1 MNAKKQ
7 IKFGAILSYV
17 SIAVN
22 ILAGL
27 IYTPWMIRQI
37 GQSQYGLYTLANSLI
52 ALFLVDFGLS
62 SATARYV
69 SKYRAEGDQQ
79 KVNNFLGVIY
89 KLYLIID
96 AIIFIVLLVI
106 FLLIEQ
112 IYVNLTPAELEQFK
126 VVYVIAAF
134 FAIFNFPFVTQN
146 GILTAYEKFVP
157 LKLADLIYR
166 FLLVGLTIV
175 ALILGYGLYALV
187 TVHAIVGLIII
198 VFKFIVVKKDTPIK
212 ANFKYK
218 DKTLYKDI
226 FKFSI
231 WSTVAL
237 FAQRLVF
244 NITPTVLGITASAA
258 AIGVFGVVVAIEGYS
273 YTITTAINGLFMPK
287 ISRVYADMEKNG
299 EDEEAAGKNLAPL
312 LLGVGKFQFALNGL
326 IVVGF
331 AVVGKLFINLWVGP
345 DYADAYY
352 GILLVIVPGMFFNS
366 LQIANTTMVVRN
378 KVKLQAIINV
388 ATGITNIILSF
399 ILSYFWGVVG
409 ACISIS
415 VAYSIR
421 AILTNI
427 VAQKSLKFNI
437 IQFAKSCYIRMSIPL
452 IFSLAIGIL
461 INYLFV
467 GSNIWALL
475 IKAVIIATCYLAF
488 VFVFG
493 LNKQEKSKVLKRFK
507 IVKWN
512 KKISPIIGL
521 SLFGATVSL
530 FLLIGVLVICL

>member
-1 MNAKKQ
+1 MNINKQ
-7 IKFGAILSYV
+7 IKFGAILSYL

-69 SKYRAEGDQQ
+69 SKYKAEGDQQ

-96 AIIFIVLLVI
+96 AIIFTILLVVF
-106 FLLIEQ
+106 FLLKQ
-112 IYVNLTPAELEQFK
+112 IYVTLTPTELEQFK
-126 VVYVIAAF
+126 VVYVIAAL

-175 ALILGYGLYALV
+175 ALLLGYGLFALV
-187 TVHAIVGLIII
+187 TVHAVTGLIII
-198 VFKFIVVKKDTPIK
+198 LFKFTVIRKRLPVKP
-212 ANFKYK
+212 NFRYK
-218 DKTLYKDI
+218 DKNLYKDI

-231 WSTVAL
+231 WTTVAL

-273 YTITTAINGLFMPK
+273 YTITTAINGLFMPN
-287 ISRVYADMEKNG
+287 ISRVYVQMEKNG
-299 EDEEAAGKNLAPL
+299 EDEESAGKALAPL

-331 AVVGKLFINLWVGP
+331 AVVGKLFINLWVGA
-345 DYADAYY
+345 DYMDAYY
-352 GILLVIVPGMFFNS
+352 GILLVIVPGLFFNS

-388 ATGITNIILSF
+388 VTGVTNIILSF
-399 ILSYFWGVVG
+399 VLSYFWGVIG
-409 ACISIS
+409 ACVSISI
-415 VAYSIR
+415 AYFIR

-427 VAQKSLKFNI
+427 VAHKSLKFNI
-437 IQFAKSCYIRMSIPL
+437 VQFAKSCYLRMLLP
-452 IFSLAIGIL
+452 IL
-461 INYLFV
+461 VALLFGGAINYLITGGGYLTLV
-467 GSNIWALL
+467 IR
-475 IKAVIIATCYLAF
+475 AVLTAVCYFIF
-488 VFVFG
+488 VFIIG
-493 LNKQEKSKVLKRFK
+493 LNKQERKNVLRKLKIIKR
-507 IVKWN
+507 
-512 KKISPIIGL
+512 
-521 SLFGATVSL
+521 
-530 FLLIGVLVICL
+530 

>member
-1 MNAKKQ
+1 MKKTINQ
-7 IKFGAILSYV
+7 VKIGAILSYI
-17 SIAVN
+17 SIIVN
-22 ILAGL
+22 IIVGI

-69 SKYRAEGDQQ
+69 SKYKAEEDQQ
-79 KVNNFLGVIY
+79 GVDNFLGVIY

-96 AIIFIVLLVI
+96 AIIFIVLLVV

-112 IYVNLTPAELEQFK
+112 IYVTLTPTELEQFK

-146 GILTAYEKFVP
+146 GILTAYEKFIP

-166 FLLVGLTIV
+166 FVLVGLTIV
-175 ALILGYGLYALV
+175 ALLLGYGLYALV
-187 TVHAIVGLIII
+187 TVHAFAGLVIIL
-198 VFKFIVVKKDTPIK
+198 FKFIIIKKDIPVK

-218 DKTLYKDI
+218 DTNLHKDI
-226 FKFSI
+226 FKFSL
-231 WSTVAL
+231 WSTIAL

-244 NITPTVLGITASAA
+244 NITPTVLGITASAT

-273 YTITTAINGLFMPK
+273 YTITTAINGLFMPN
-287 ISRVYADMEKNG
+287 ISRVYAQMEKNG
-299 EDEEAAGKNLAPL
+299 EDEESAGKNLEPL

-331 AVVGKLFINLWVGP
+331 AVIGQLFINLWVGA
-345 DYADAYY
+345 DYIDAYY
-352 GILLVIVPGMFFNS
+352 GILLVIVPGLFFNS

-388 ATGITNIILSF
+388 VTGVTNIILSF
-399 ILSYFWGVVG
+399 IFSYLWGVVG

-415 VAYSIR
+415 VAYFLR

-427 VAQKSLKFNI
+427 ASQKCLKFNI
-437 IQFAKSCYIRMSIPL
+437 MKFAKSCYLRMSIPML
-452 IFSLAIGIL
+452 ISLGLGVL
-461 INYLFV
+461 INCLVIDSIYLTLV
-467 GSNIWALL
+467 VRGVLV
-475 IKAVIIATCYLAF
+475 VICYVMC
-488 VFVFG
+488 VFIFG
-493 LNKQEKSKVLKRFK
+493 LNKQEKRNALIKLK
-507 IVKWN
+507 
-512 KKISPIIGL
+512 IIKR
-521 SLFGATVSL
+521 
-530 FLLIGVLVICL
+530 